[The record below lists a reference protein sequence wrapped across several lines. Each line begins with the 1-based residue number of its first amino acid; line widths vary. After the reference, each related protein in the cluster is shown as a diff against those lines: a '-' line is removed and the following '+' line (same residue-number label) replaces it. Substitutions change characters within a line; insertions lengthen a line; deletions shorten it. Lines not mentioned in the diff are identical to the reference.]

1 MEVYI
6 SVFCFL
12 CYRAGN
18 REGSRWHCMRKHLQC
33 LASPVQ
39 FINIHLN
46 FFQLLSWTSSHKP
59 WNPRHSFWSPC
70 RPRAREPLCS
80 QFWSRASTALNK
92 VLEGNLEL
100 QPCRCLLSPRGVT
113 LGDPSVW
120 EARVCSARLP
130 TMLRFLPAALMPT
143 FQLSPFHAHG
153 LGHRS
158 PSSNHCASIA
168 GSVEAS
174 RICHVPWKAYK
185 HTQSLSNE
193 HLIPCRVSRC

>member
-18 REGSRWHCMRKHLQC
+18 REGSRWHCIWKHLQC

-70 RPRAREPLCS
+70 RPRAQEPLCS

-100 QPCRCLLSPRGVT
+100 QPCRCLLSLWETPVCERLGSALPGCPRCSDSCQLHWCPHSSSLHFMPMGLAIVPQAPT
-113 LGDPSVW
+113 TVPALLG
-120 EARVCSARLP
+120 
-130 TMLRFLPAALMPT
+130 
-143 FQLSPFHAHG
+143 Q
-153 LGHRS
+153 
-158 PSSNHCASIA
+158 
-168 GSVEAS
+168 
-174 RICHVPWKAYK
+174 
-185 HTQSLSNE
+185 
-193 HLIPCRVSRC
+193 